1 MAAVVVVVVVQS
13 TGLVICPG
21 SAAARGMDRAEG
33 REGAAGPR
41 RPRSDLSLY
50 LTVAAPIF
58 FALFFVEY
66 LPLFAVGY
74 WSWGGFVHKVLSGIF
89 LLLNLGIAEY
99 SVRRS
104 RRRHGARARSGGP
117 APEGGG

>member
-1 MAAVVVVVVVQS
+1 MGPQFHR
-13 TGLVICPG
+13 PG
-21 SAAARGMDRAEG
+21 YISAPPHARGLADAPDAEELKPQRA
-33 REGAAGPR
+33 
-41 RPRSDLSLY
+41 PRSDANLY

-58 FALFFVEY
+58 FGLFFAEY

-74 WSWGGFVHKVLSGIF
+74 WSWSGVVHKILSGAF

-104 RRRHGARARSGGP
+104 RSRSRAAAAATTTS
-117 APEGGG
+117 PEKSV

>member
-1 MAAVVVVVVVQS
+1 MGQ
-13 TGLVICPG
+13 
-21 SAAARGMDRAEG
+21 AEG
-33 REGAAGPR
+33 REGAAGPG
-41 RPRSDLSLY
+41 RPRSDINLY

-74 WSWGGFVHKVLSGIF
+74 WSWSGLVHKILSGAF

-104 RRRHGARARSGGP
+104 RSRSRAAAAARIS
-117 APEGGG
+117 AP

>member
-1 MAAVVVVVVVQS
+1 MR
-13 TGLVICPG
+13 GLA
-21 SAAARGMDRAEG
+21 SAPDGAELKTQ
-33 REGAAGPR
+33 RP
-41 RPRSDLSLY
+41 PRSDANLY

-58 FALFFVEY
+58 FGLFFLEY

-74 WSWGGFVHKVLSGIF
+74 WSWSGVVHKVLSGGF

-104 RRRHGARARSGGP
+104 RSRSRATAKGAVA
-117 APEGGG
+117 APEKSA

>member
-1 MAAVVVVVVVQS
+1 MRPQR
-13 TGLVICPG
+13 P
-21 SAAARGMDRAEG
+21 
-33 REGAAGPR
+33 
-41 RPRSDLSLY
+41 PRSDANLY

-74 WSWGGFVHKVLSGIF
+74 WTWSGSVHKILSGGFLI
-89 LLLNLGIAEY
+89 LNLVIAEF

-104 RRRHGARARSGGP
+104 RSRSTVPKAGATRAH
-117 APEGGG
+117 ENQT

>member
-1 MAAVVVVVVVQS
+1 MATAPD
-13 TGLVICPG
+13 GEELK
-21 SAAARGMDRAEG
+21 
-33 REGAAGPR
+33 PR
-41 RPRSDLSLY
+41 RPPRSDANLY

-74 WSWGGFVHKVLSGIF
+74 WSWSGLVHKILSGAF

-104 RRRHGARARSGGP
+104 RSRSRAAAAARIS
-117 APEGGG
+117 AP